1 MSLPMGH
8 LRGCKAV
15 PEADLQKVFLAHHRT
30 PEQWAHCFRQRDS
43 GCVLEQSEFCSIR
56 SLVKELLQGP
66 AAGLT
71 HLPGPQKL
79 TCHKQVDATCE
90 RAVGEDVENGIC
102 SSEGSVREPLGPQ
115 GTSASGH
122 GHRSILRRLPG
133 KGFSCH
139 PVHILVLILLLSL
152 LVVALAVALAV
163 QSAPQVPVPPAT
175 PLLVL
180 GCSHGWV
187 GYNGF
192 CYYFSRDQ
200 GTWEQGQ
207 ERCSELGASLAIV
220 KDEEMDLFFRLR
232 GNVDYWL
239 GLRRWGE
246 HLQWGDGSSF
256 SSSVPVLGNAECVC
270 LADDKFRSESCSNPQ
285 PYLCSKA
292 RAPL

>member
-1 MSLPMGH
+1 MDT
-8 LRGCKAV
+8 
-15 PEADLQKVFLAHHRT
+15 EA
-30 PEQWAHCFRQRDS
+30 
-43 GCVLEQSEFCSIR
+43 
-56 SLVKELLQGP
+56 
-66 AAGLT
+66 
-71 HLPGPQKL
+71 
-79 TCHKQVDATCE
+79 
-90 RAVGEDVENGIC
+90 
-102 SSEGSVREPLGPQ
+102 SSEDCRESSLLCSPGI
-115 GTSASGH
+115 GGAASRAACASG
-122 GHRSILRRLPG
+122 SQQLFPAPG
-133 KGFSCH
+133 EWFSCD
-139 PVHILVLILLLSL
+139 PVLILVLILLLSL
-152 LVVALAVALAV
+152 LLALAVALAV

-180 GCSHGWV
+180 GCAPGRV

-200 GTWEQGQ
+200 GTWDQGQ

-239 GLRRWGE
+239 GLRRRGE

-256 SSSVPVLGNAECVC
+256 SSSAPVLGNAECVC

>member
-8 LRGCKAV
+8 LRGREAVSEAGLPKAS
-15 PEADLQKVFLAHHRT
+15 PTLLMCRDQMADCSK
-30 PEQWAHCFRQRDS
+30 QRDA
-43 GCVLEQSEFCSIR
+43 GCDLEKSELCSIHKLENKLR
-56 SLVKELLQGP
+56 YLQEKGP
-66 AAGLT
+66 AAKQT
-71 HLPGPQKL
+71 HFPEAQE
-79 TCHKQVDATCE
+79 TTRE
-90 RAVGEDVENGIC
+90 RAVSEDADNGIC
-102 SSEGSVREPLGPQ
+102 SSEGSLREPLGPQ
-115 GTSASGH
+115 GTSAPGH

-152 LVVALAVALAV
+152 LLALAVALAV

-175 PLLVL
+175 PLLSL
-180 GCSHGWV
+180 GCPHGWV

-192 CYYFSRDQ
+192 CYYFSRDYR
-200 GTWEQGQ
+200 TWDQGQ
-207 ERCSELGASLAIV
+207 ERCSELGASLAV
-220 KDEEMDLFFRLR
+220 LKDEEMDLFFLLR
-232 GNVDYWL
+232 GNVDYWV

-256 SSSVPVLGNAECVC
+256 SSSVPVLGNSECVC
-270 LADDKFRSESCSNPQ
+270 LADHKFRSVPCSNPQ

>member
-1 MSLPMGH
+1 MG
-8 LRGCKAV
+8 
-15 PEADLQKVFLAHHRT
+15 
-30 PEQWAHCFRQRDS
+30 
-43 GCVLEQSEFCSIR
+43 LEECEYCSIHGT
-56 SLVKELLQGP
+56 VKELPHLQEGP

-71 HLPGPQKL
+71 HLPGAQET
-79 TCHKQVDATCE
+79 TCDKQGNTTCE
-90 RAVGEDVENGIC
+90 RAVSEDVDNGI
-102 SSEGSVREPLGPQ
+102 SSSDGSVREPLGPQ

-133 KGFSCH
+133 KGFNCH

-152 LVVALAVALAV
+152 LLALAVALAV

-180 GCSHGWV
+180 GCPHGWV

-200 GTWEQGQ
+200 GTWDQGQ
-207 ERCSELGASLAIV
+207 ERCSEFGASLAIL

-239 GLRRWGE
+239 GLRRRGE
-246 HLQWGDGSSF
+246 HLQWEDGSSF
-256 SSSVPVLGNAECVC
+256 SSSVPVLGNSECVC
-270 LADDKFRSESCSNPQ
+270 LADHKFRSVPCSNPQ

>member
-1 MSLPMGH
+1 MSLPRGH
-8 LRGCKAV
+8 RRGRKAV
-15 PEADLQKVFLAHHRT
+15 INAHLPKAFSELRMCREHGADCS
-30 PEQWAHCFRQRDS
+30 EQWDT
-43 GCVLEQSEFCSIR
+43 GYELERSEFCSVHR
-56 SLVKELLQGP
+56 RLKELLHIPEGP
-66 AAGLT
+66 AVG
-71 HLPGPQKL
+71 LPGPQET
-79 TCHKQVDATCE
+79 TCRKQGDSNCE
-90 RAVGEDVENGIC
+90 RALSKDVGNVVGAAYRRGRD
-102 SSEGSVREPLGPQ
+102 PQ

-152 LVVALAVALAV
+152 LLALAVALAV

-180 GCSHGWV
+180 GCPHGWV

-200 GTWEQGQ
+200 GTWDQGQ
-207 ERCSELGASLAIV
+207 ERCSEFGASLAIL

-239 GLRRWGE
+239 GLRRRGE

-256 SSSVPVLGNAECVC
+256 SSS
-270 LADDKFRSESCSNPQ
+270 
-285 PYLCSKA
+285 
-292 RAPL
+292 